1 MFPKYVTIRNRPRHI
16 WNVSIKFLP
25 QIVFFFSKEVTV
37 LTVSFFLFVIPN
49 PLYGCFPFVFY
60 AFFYCIKFLQ
70 TKGENNIFFIS
81 SRWVLRLEQFS
92 FQFSPYILK
101 KKKNLKKSISFYIF
115 HLWKH
120 DVYIIL
126 LQRIRGFPCMH
137 HPWLVIFIRHKAEF
151 WFQNLKHA
159 RRYCVN

>member
-1 MFPKYVTIRNRPRHI
+1 M
-16 WNVSIKFLP
+16 
-25 QIVFFFSKEVTV
+25 
-37 LTVSFFLFVIPN
+37 TVSFFLFVIPN

-101 KKKNLKKSISFYIF
+101 RKKKKTRKRVFLFYIF

-120 DVYIIL
+120 DVHDL
-126 LQRIRGFPCMH
+126 LHYFIAENKRFSMYASPM
-137 HPWLVIFIRHKAEF
+137 VSNFIRHKAEF
-151 WFQNLKHA
+151 WFQNLKHD
-159 RRYCVN
+159 RQYCVN